1 MARHKQSNWCMPTCE
16 VERWCNRV
24 AAVRNG
30 AVGLSGELGKGYRR
44 NGYCLWEMHMFW
56 RPTQEKSDNDR
67 NRTWKVVHSTAFL
80 KWHQIEVNCKAAKI
94 TKLWHCRVL
103 RRSAIPWPLSPSS
116 FCPQCVSQ
124 DYDRM
129 VLTLLTS
136 RFSRIIFS
144 VTHRSGE
151 VPGISCKTY
160 SDGVPWHQLHCSTF
174 QVEAPML
181 HHKQSPSQVTHGHW
195 GELAPMRWCEEHVSC
210 RVLLPCPAT

>member
-1 MARHKQSNWCMPTCE
+1 MGTVCEKCTCFGDPHKRKVTTIETGPERSFITQPFSNDIRQS
-16 VERWCNRV
+16 
-24 AAVRNG
+24 
-30 AVGLSGELGKGYRR
+30 
-44 NGYCLWEMHMFW
+44 
-56 RPTQEKSDNDR
+56 
-67 NRTWKVVHSTAFL
+67 
-80 KWHQIEVNCKAAKI
+80 EVNCKAAKI
-94 TKLWHCRVL
+94 TKLWHYRVL

-116 FCPQCVSQ
+116 FCPQYVSQ

-136 RFSRIIFS
+136 RFSHIIFS
-144 VTHRSGE
+144 FTHRSGE

-181 HHKQSPSQVTHGHW
+181 HHKQSPSQVTHGYW

-210 RVLLPCPAT
+210 RVLLPCPATQPI